1 MPFDLATGTFIVDQ
15 IAAWAAAKQCA
26 PARLLA
32 GEGGFVEWAHYP
44 HQDATDPVSG
54 WRFYYHTHNQTQRP
68 RAEHGQFHIF
78 VPAPGGQFSHLIAL
92 SVDEKGLPLR
102 LFTTNRWVTGE
113 CWQPAAALI
122 AQLAEPALGHAAP
135 RDVGQWL
142 AALLRLYH
150 DEIAALLHA
159 RDARLG
165 NAPARLEDRRLRLPS
180 RRRIT
185 LAHKLSQAGEDPP
198 KT

>member
-1 MPFDLATGTFIVDQ
+1 MPLDLAAGTAIIDQ
-15 IAAWAAAKQCA
+15 LTAWAAAGQCA

-44 HQDATDPVSG
+44 HHDAIDPVSG
-54 WRFYYHTHNQTQRP
+54 WRFYYHTHNAAQRP
-68 RAEHGQFHIF
+68 RAEHGHFHIF
-78 VPAPGGQFSHLIAL
+78 VPAPAGRFSHLIAL
-92 SVDEKGLPLR
+92 SVDDKGLPLR

-113 CWQPAAALI
+113 TWQNAETLI
-122 AQLAEPALGHAAP
+122 AQLANPALSHAAP

-142 AALLRLYH
+142 SALLSLYRDEITALLR
-150 DEIAALLHA
+150 A

-165 NAPARLEDRRLRLPS
+165 ADVTRLDDRRLRLPS

-185 LAHKLSQAGEDPP
+185 LAHKLSSAV
-198 KT
+198 